1 MMADEIQFSIIGV
14 DPLVE
19 KLKNVT
25 TDMRYRTGRSA
36 LRKAAQRLVE
46 IAKQNAQGLDDPD
59 TGRSIADNIALR
71 WNGRL
76 WKNTGDL
83 GFRVGVM
90 KGAVLPQR
98 GESVDKRHGAKTPHW
113 RLLEF
118 GTKVSP
124 ARPFLRPALANNT
137 QEITNVFVDF
147 YRKRLD
153 SAIKRAG
160 K

>member
-1 MMADEIQFSIIGV
+1 MADEVQFSILGV
-14 DPLVE
+14 DPLVA
-19 KLKNVT
+19 KLKAVGV
-25 TDMRYRTGRSA
+25 DMRYRTGRSA
-36 LRKAAQRLVE
+36 LRKAAQRLAE
-46 IAKQNAQGLDDPD
+46 IAKRNAQGLDDPE
-59 TGRSIADNIALR
+59 TGRSIADNIGLR

-76 WKNTGDL
+76 WKSSGDL

-90 KGAVLPQR
+90 KGAVLAKK
-98 GESVDKRHGAKTPHW
+98 GEAVETQAGAKTPHW

-118 GTKVSP
+118 GTKISP
-124 ARPFLRPALANNT
+124 ARPFLRPALADNI

-147 YRKRLD
+147 YSKRLD

>member
-1 MMADEIQFSIIGV
+1 MMAGDIEFSIVGI

-46 IAKQNAQGLDDPD
+46 IAKQNARGLDDPA
-59 TGRSIADNIALR
+59 TPRSIADNITLR

-83 GFRVGVM
+83 GFRVGVFG
-90 KGAVLPQR
+90 GAVLGRKGDP
-98 GESVDKRHGAKTPHW
+98 KNLAKGARTPHW

-124 ARPFLRPALANNT
+124 AKPFLRPALANHT